1 VPVQLRIGPKLM
13 LALAGLLAATVMVS
27 GVAVAGL
34 GAVDA
39 RTQELYQHN
48 ILTTQAIAEL
58 QATLDDAAGSAL
70 QLLLS
75 EGTADR
81 SRLLADLR
89 GRIVPRVDEK
99 IAVLQ
104 KTYGADPD
112 ADPARLERLSE
123 GWGDV
128 KRLIRSGLD
137 PRDEA
142 QKQAMTRQVVAAV
155 DPISTLVAE
164 MAATEM
170 EHARESQEG
179 PRRPAGPPAGGSSA
193 SRPRPRWSGWSSR
206 CC

>member
-1 VPVQLRIGPKLM
+1 MPVQLRIGPKLM

-39 RTQELYQHN
+39 RAQELYRHN

-89 GRIVPRVDEK
+89 GRIVPAGRREDR
-99 IAVLQ
+99 
-104 KTYGADPD
+104 G
-112 ADPARLERLSE
+112 PAEDLWRR
-123 GWGDV
+123 
-128 KRLIRSGLD
+128 
-137 PRDEA
+137 
-142 QKQAMTRQVVAAV
+142 
-155 DPISTLVAE
+155 
-164 MAATEM
+164 
-170 EHARESQEG
+170 
-179 PRRPAGPPAGGSSA
+179 PRRRPGPAGTALGGL
-193 SRPRPRWSGWSSR
+193 G
-206 CC
+206 